1 MFGTVVR
8 KISLQ
13 TFLTEVKNCFG
24 TNKKFVFF
32 STVQT
37 EKKNLGKKL
46 VKQIGENV

>member
-8 KISLQ
+8 KAILQ

-32 STVQT
+32 STAQI
-37 EKKNLGKKL
+37 EKIRGKIRGK
-46 VKQIGENV
+46 IRENI